1 MSEENV
7 TLYPVSQL
15 EGVTGRPLLPV
26 ARAQHGIA
34 ISMSTAPLSTVEAQ
48 TATTPQRGSV
58 QEAPDAPL
66 PNTNSAPGSQCRRPG
81 SPDVIVRLRSGEVTL
96 V

>member
-1 MSEENV
+1 MS
-7 TLYPVSQL
+7 
-15 EGVTGRPLLPV
+15 LPV

-34 ISMSTAPLSTVEAQ
+34 ISMSTAPLSTVEAR
-48 TATTPQRGSV
+48 TATTPQLGSSV

-66 PNTNSAPGSQCRRPG
+66 PNTNSAPGSQCWRPG
-81 SPDVIVRLRSGEVTL
+81 SPDDIVRLGSGEVTL